1 MSRSKWKG
9 SYVHSEFVEQ
19 TNLKNVQQ
27 VFMISRSSEII
38 PAFLGL
44 TFKVY
49 NGKSYL
55 EIIVTDEMI
64 GHKFGE
70 FAHTRAKFEFKKK
83 NKKK

>member
-9 SYVHSEFVEQ
+9 RYVHSEFIRQ
-19 TNLKNVQQ
+19 KKIGNLQKVL
-27 VFMISRSSEII
+27 IIPRSSEII

-70 FAHTRAKFEFKKK
+70 FVYTRARFEFKKK

>member
-9 SYVHSEFVEQ
+9 IYVHSEFIGQKKIE
-19 TNLKNVQQ
+19 NLQKVWI
-27 VFMISRSSEII
+27 ISRSSEII

-49 NGKSYL
+49 NGKSHV
-55 EIIVTDEMI
+55 EIVVTDEMI

-70 FAHTRAKFEFKKK
+70 FVYTRAKFEFKKK